1 MWLIWPPRAFNPAL
15 GVTEESVW
23 KASLLGRVII
33 CIQQDQSLLGC
44 FKICPVASVARAV
57 NDNVKGCR
65 RAVNLH
71 RNGLRYECVR
81 NQISPQFGIMWAC
94 ICFCLHSH
102 ASECLCVSW
111 YWICVFVAHMWV
123 HLWENMATF
132 LTTSPLSLFFVVV
145 FLCSLDRL
153 SVKLKTGNICVSPS
167 PMIPCFS
174 GIMWSSNL
182 SSTVRGWEDNQ
193 KNRSQMSVTS
203 K

>member
-111 YWICVFVAHMWV
+111 YWMCFCGTYVGAFMRKYGYFSHNI
-123 HLWENMATF
+123 T
-132 LTTSPLSLFFVVV
+132 PLFFLLLYFYVHWIV
-145 FLCSLDRL
+145 CQ
-153 SVKLKTGNICVSPS
+153 
-167 PMIPCFS
+167 
-174 GIMWSSNL
+174 WS
-182 SSTVRGWEDNQ
+182 
-193 KNRSQMSVTS
+193 
-203 K
+203 